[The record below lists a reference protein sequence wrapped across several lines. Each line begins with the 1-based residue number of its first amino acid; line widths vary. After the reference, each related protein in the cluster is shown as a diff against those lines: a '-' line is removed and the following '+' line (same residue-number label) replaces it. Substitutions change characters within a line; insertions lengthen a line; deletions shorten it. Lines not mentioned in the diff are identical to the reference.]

1 MYPLFE
7 SLCVQEGQ
15 LLHPDWHRFRFE
27 KTFLNYYGKAPT
39 FDLLECPNIP
49 PKFSKGRVKLK
60 ILYNEKKRKLDFQ
73 YYQKQDIQTLRLIH
87 TQALDYTYK
96 YTQREKLE
104 ALFAQ
109 REDCDDV
116 LIVLKGNITD
126 SSYANVVFF
135 DGEDWYTP
143 QYPLLKGTCRA
154 RLLAQSIIKEIPIL
168 VNDLKKF
175 QGLKLINALRDM
187 DQPIIPINKLR
198 Y

>member
-15 LLHPDWHRFRFE
+15 LLHPRWHQFRFE
-27 KTFLNYYGKAPT
+27 KTFLKYYGKAPT
-39 FDLLECPNIP
+39 FNLLESPNIP
-49 PKFSKGRVKLK
+49 TKFSKGKVKLK
-60 ILYNEKKRKLDFQ
+60 ILYNEKNRKLDFQ
-73 YYQKQDIQTLRLIH
+73 LYKKQDIQSLRLVH
-87 TQALDYTYK
+87 TEVLDYAHK
-96 YTQREKLE
+96 YTKREKLE

-116 LIVLKGNITD
+116 LIVRKGSITD

-135 DGEDWYTP
+135 DGKNWCTP
-143 QYPLLKGTCRA
+143 QLPLLNGTCRA
-154 RLLAQSIIKEIPIL
+154 RLLAQSIIKEIPME

-187 DQPIIPINKLR
+187 DQPMIPINQLR

>member
-15 LLHPDWHRFRFE
+15 LLHPRWHLKRFE

-39 FDLLECPNIP
+39 FNLLESPNIP
-49 PKFSKGRVKLK
+49 TKFSKGKVKLK
-60 ILYNEKKRKLDFQ
+60 ILYNEKNRKLDFQ
-73 YYQKQDIQTLRLIH
+73 LYKKQDIQSLRLVH
-87 TQALDYTYK
+87 TEVLDYTHK
-96 YTQREKLE
+96 YTKREKLE

-116 LIVLKGNITD
+116 LIVRKGSITD

-135 DGEDWYTP
+135 DGKNWCTP
-143 QYPLLKGTCRA
+143 QLPLLKGTCRA
-154 RLLAQSIIKEIPIL
+154 RLLAQSIIKEIPL
-168 VNDLKKF
+168 GVDDLKKF

-187 DQPIIPINKLR
+187 DQPMIPINKLR

>member
-7 SLCVQEGQ
+7 SICVQEGQ
-15 LLHPDWHRFRFE
+15 LLHSRWHLLRFE
-27 KTFLNYYGKAPT
+27 KTFLKYYGKAPT
-39 FDLLECPNIP
+39 FNLLESPNIP
-49 PKFSKGRVKLK
+49 TKFSKGKVKLK
-60 ILYNEKKRKLDFQ
+60 ILYNEKNRKLDFQ
-73 YYQKQDIQTLRLIH
+73 LYKKQDIQSLRLVH
-87 TQALDYTYK
+87 TEVLDYAHK
-96 YTQREKLE
+96 YTKREKLE

-116 LIVLKGNITD
+116 LIVRKGSITD

-135 DGEDWYTP
+135 DGKNWCTP
-143 QYPLLKGTCRA
+143 QLPLLNGTCRA
-154 RLLAQSIIKEIPIL
+154 RLLAQSIIKEIPME

-187 DQPIIPINKLR
+187 DQPMIPINQLR